1 MTTKGWLR
9 KMAVSLFALTAGAGC
24 AGNQAPLATVDYVDL
39 DRFMGD
45 WYVIA
50 NIPTF
55 VEKGAHNALE
65 QYALNEDGEIETT
78 FTFRKDSFDGEL
90 KTHTPVG
97 FVRDTETNAEWG
109 MQFIWPIKA
118 DYRVVY
124 LDDEYTQ
131 TIIGR
136 NKRDYVWI
144 MARTPQISDADYDR
158 LISLVA
164 DMGYDLAEIEKVPQQ
179 W

>member
-1 MTTKGWLR
+1 
-9 KMAVSLFALTAGAGC
+9 MAVSLFALTVGAGC
-24 AGNQAPLATVDYVDL
+24 AGGQPPLATVDYVDL

-65 QYALNEDGEIETT
+65 QYAMNEDGEIETT

-90 KTHTPVG
+90 KTHTPRG
-97 FVRDTETNAEWG
+97 FIRNTETNAEWG

-124 LDDEYTQ
+124 LDDDYTQ

-136 NKRDYVWI
+136 NKRDFVWI
-144 MARTPQISDADYDR
+144 MARTPTISDEDYNR
-158 LISLVA
+158 LTSLVA
-164 DMGYDLAEIEKVPQQ
+164 DMGYDVTEIQKVPQQ